1 MYVQTHACAYACV
14 CACMHVFMHVCMHVW
29 MYACMDV
36 CMYLCASMFANT
48 HACMYVCAHICVQ
61 VCTSVLQF
69 KKWMRKDMVV
79 CQQTC
84 MCVKECMHV
93 KHEIRHAHILYKN
106 MHVCE
111 NTCVCNRCTPV
122 VTCMY
127 VNAFWFFNKQIIYQW
142 ANRPVKCT
150 RGNTKIIHVLSI
162 TAGIFRDWSIL
173 HKKMVRS
180 PNPNR

>member
-1 MYVQTHACAYACV
+1 
-14 CACMHVFMHVCMHVW
+14 
-29 MYACMDV
+29 
-36 CMYLCASMFANT
+36 
-48 HACMYVCAHICVQ
+48 
-61 VCTSVLQF
+61 
-69 KKWMRKDMVV
+69 MRKDMVV

-127 VNAFWFFNKQIIYQW
+127 VNAFLIFSTNKSSINGPTDLLNARGETLKLSMFYPLLLVFSVTGRYYTRKWYVPQILTDKLPEGSAQ
-142 ANRPVKCT
+142 
-150 RGNTKIIHVLSI
+150 
-162 TAGIFRDWSIL
+162 
-173 HKKMVRS
+173 
-180 PNPNR
+180 